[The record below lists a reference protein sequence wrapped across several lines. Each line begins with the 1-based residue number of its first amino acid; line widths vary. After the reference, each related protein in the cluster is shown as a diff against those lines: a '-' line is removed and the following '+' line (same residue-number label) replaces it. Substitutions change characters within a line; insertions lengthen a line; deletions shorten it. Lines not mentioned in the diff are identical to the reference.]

1 MKIDGYRCRLCQNN
15 QFMGKSGKWVCSQCF
30 TPVPLS
36 LVTYMEFDQNKPIIR
51 VSSQERKAQRIR

>member
-36 LVTYMEFDQNKPIIR
+36 LVTYMEFDHNR
-51 VSSQERKAQRIR
+51 VRVTSQETKAQQIR